1 MSSSSRKT
9 SSWRRVDVIEEEA
22 KMSTEDAE
30 MAQNLASGTQLKH
43 LNELRMRDLLHNFNT
58 HQNPSSR
65 VKKTLI

>member
-1 MSSSSRKT
+1 MKMSI
-9 SSWRRVDVIEEEA
+9 WWRVDVIEEEA

-43 LNELRMRDLLHNFNT
+43 LNELRMHDLLHNFNT
-58 HQNPSSR
+58 HKNPSSR